1 MSSIKISI
9 IIPVYN
15 VESYLQQCLD
25 SIRNQD
31 YKNIEI
37 LVVNDGS
44 TDNSGKTIADYV
56 DLDSRIKVINQE
68 NSGLSVARNTG
79 INQATGDYIWFVDGD
94 DWIAEGAIDKLV
106 EKLQEKDYDLI
117 SFSYLEYQEEQ
128 KSYSNPKNIQT
139 IEAISGVNFIA
150 QSNHFFTGAW
160 AYVYKTA
167 FIRSNNL
174 KFKPNQIHEDDY
186 FNLECF
192 GRVGKISKLPIA
204 LYNYRIRANSLTT
217 ALSAKAIKN
226 RVSSYLTLIELSN
239 TITDL
244 DTNFLKKKE
253 EEYTSNAV
261 RLLDQ
266 YCGAATSRS
275 EKLQLIKQVKKQ
287 IKSVRITNEDW
298 NASKIWILKMKAF
311 GWNAYLFFLVEEM
324 SLIYY
329 QNKR

>member
-1 MSSIKISI
+1 MISIKISI

-15 VESYLQQCLD
+15 VENYLQQCLD
-25 SIRNQD
+25 SIRNQG

-44 TDNSGKTIADYV
+44 TDNSGKIIADYV
-56 DLDSRIKVINQE
+56 DLDTRIKVINQE
-68 NSGLSVARNTG
+68 NGGLSVARNSG
-79 INQATGDYIWFVDGD
+79 IKQATGDYIWFVDGD

-128 KSYSNPKNIQT
+128 KSYSNPKNVQA
-139 IEAISGVNFIA
+139 IEAISGVDFIA
-150 QSNHFFTGAW
+150 QSNHFFTSACCFL
-160 AYVYKTA
+160 YKSV
-167 FIRSNNL
+167 FIHTYNI

-192 GRVGKISKLPIA
+192 GRVGKICKLPIA

-217 ALSAKAIKN
+217 SISAEAIKN
-226 RVSSYLTLIELSN
+226 RVRSYLALMELSK

-253 EEYTSNAV
+253 EEYARNAV
-261 RLLDQ
+261 RLLDM

-275 EKLQLIKQVKKQ
+275 EKLQLINQVKKQ

-298 NASKIWILKMKAF
+298 KISKIWALKMKAF
-311 GWNAYLFFLVEEM
+311 GWSVYLFFLVEEM